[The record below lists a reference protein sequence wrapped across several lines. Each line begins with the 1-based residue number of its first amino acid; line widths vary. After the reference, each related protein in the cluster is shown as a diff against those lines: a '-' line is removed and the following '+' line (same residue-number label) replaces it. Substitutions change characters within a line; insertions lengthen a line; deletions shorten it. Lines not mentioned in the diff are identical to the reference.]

1 MPRAASPRKPPPP
14 PVVEIEDDLDEDV
27 QEQAHEPDEIEEL
40 IAHLSG
46 DRQVVASVYRDRG
59 EGEQWLDSMPIR
71 PGTGLDEVLKALAK
85 RWGHGRYRLQLREQ
99 NRRGTLG
106 NVRLPEIAEGAAGCP
121 AQTTSDAAPAPAPAA
136 IDPLRELLLKQNDQL
151 MGMMREAIAR
161 PAPPPVPGASLQD
174 QMANLAA
181 MFRFAR
187 GLSKAAGEPELPG
200 WMETLGKVAAPA
212 LAAIADGIRKPP
224 PPAAPPKPV
233 PNEAAPLPAPAPPPA
248 APATAAAA
256 EPADHADQA
265 EERTPT
271 DLAVAAV
278 LKAAAAE
285 AQPDPERYA
294 AIVWNIA
301 QRELTQIAGLLPDG
315 GLAAAVA
322 EQVPGLKAKMDFLR
336 ALETA
341 LRAKVAAGT
350 KE

>member
-1 MPRAASPRKPPPP
+1 MPRTQKPKKRVEDEFEEEDEGLGLE
-14 PVVEIEDDLDEDV
+14 VVQDEP
-27 QEQAHEPDEIEEL
+27 E
-40 IAHLSG
+40 
-46 DRQVVASVYRDRG
+46 
-59 EGEQWLDSMPIR
+59 
-71 PGTGLDEVLKALAK
+71 LDEVERVIASLAGSK
-85 RWGHGRYRLQLREQ
+85 QVSATVYRELEGREQVVDRLTMHAGIDLADILQRLAMKHGHGVYRLQLREVGK
-99 NRRGTLG
+99 NGTLR
-106 NVRLPEIAEGAAGCP
+106 NITLPEIAEGAFGAKPAEASPPP
-121 AQTTSDAAPAPAPAA
+121 AQPKD
-136 IDPLRELLLKQNDQL
+136 DPLRELLLRQNEQL

-161 PAPPPVPGASLQD
+161 PAPPPAPGASLQD

-187 GLSKAAGEPELPG
+187 GLSRAAGEPDLPG

-256 EPADHADQA
+256 EAADQA

-285 AQPDPERYA
+285 ARPDPERYA

-322 EQVPGLKAKMDFLR
+322 EQVPGLKPKMDFLR